1 MIIGIDIDDTLT
13 YLQPVKLK
21 TAQEYIE
28 KNNLG
33 FKLVDPNALFFSQMF
48 DWTSEE
54 CNDFWFSEADKMLT
68 NAPARKYASSVITNL
83 HNKGHKIVIITA
95 RTTEWHKRPYEM
107 SYEWLMKNNIPF
119 DKLIVGHM
127 DKTQVCLDEKIDVF
141 IDDLPSTLEKL
152 QPYGIKT
159 ILMETPHNVNNETYT
174 GKRASNWQQVS
185 DLIDEQSF
193 TM

>member
-21 TAQEYIE
+21 TAQEYIA

-33 FKLVDPNALFFSQMF
+33 FKLIDPNALFFSQMF
-48 DWTSEE
+48 DWSGDE
-54 CNDFWFSEADKMLT
+54 CNEFWFSEADKMLT
-68 NAPARKYASSVITNL
+68 SAPARKYASSVITNL
-83 HNKGHKIVIITA
+83 HNQGHKIVIITA
-95 RTTEWHKRPYEM
+95 RTTEWHKHPYEM
-107 SYEWLMKNNIPF
+107 SFEWLTKNNIPF

-159 ILMETPHNVNNETYT
+159 ILMETPHTVNNETYT

-185 DLIDEQSF
+185 DLIDEQYF